1 MEELEVIFGRALDV
15 LHAPSAQIYCM
26 DASAGGETLSA
37 KLHTTPGVERNLV
50 SLSSEK
56 RAVAAGFLLKVGK
69 ELLQPFPTSRERRG
83 AEGWQRSGKGGC
95 ARLCCRAAQRS
106 CTPTMVVVGHW
117 VLVLAGEPLRAAG
130 GRLEGERGTLCVRA
144 LGPAPLGRR

>member
-1 MEELEVIFGRALDV
+1 MIFGRALDV

>member
-1 MEELEVIFGRALDV
+1 MAKP
-15 LHAPSAQIYCM
+15 HAS
-26 DASAGGETLSA
+26 
-37 KLHTTPGVERNLV
+37 PGVERTLV
-50 SLSSEK
+50 SLWSEK

-117 VLVLAGEPLRAAG
+117 VLVLAGEPF
-130 GRLEGERGTLCVRA
+130 
-144 LGPAPLGRR
+144 